1 MCGGIVMTYVN
12 KFTRAG
18 YNGKVIICPQCNNEA
33 TVFHFAWSAL
43 SCTHCGSS
51 VNKTSWRLT

>member
-1 MCGGIVMTYVN
+1 MTYVN
-12 KFTRAG
+12 RFTRAG